1 MRGALWLVALFGVA
15 VAIALF
21 AGNNQGLVTVFWP
34 PYRVDLSL
42 NLVVLL
48 LLATFVLGYSA
59 LRALAAL
66 FDLPRQAK
74 RWRAQQKERAMHA
87 SLMDAQSYL
96 RAGRFI
102 RARKA
107 AQAALNQ
114 EQSLST
120 AGGVKLA
127 NAAQFRALSHLAAA
141 ESAHALQDRT
151 ARDEHLKQ
159 ALEDPSQRHAA
170 LGQETREG
178 AQLRAAR
185 WALDDRDAPSALAWL
200 DELPMGV
207 ARRTLALRV
216 KLKAARLAH
225 RTTEALETARLLAKH
240 RAFPGDAAQSIVRGL
255 ATELING
262 AYDTTQLLQVWN
274 SLENS
279 EREMPELAIEA
290 AERMAALHGDAGMAR
305 DWLLPLWERMVSAP
319 GNPASGRGDYLSIK
333 LVRAL
338 ELGLESVDA
347 SWLARIESAQQQN
360 PRDARLQYL
369 AGMTCLKRQL
379 WGRAQL
385 LLAQAVTGL
394 QDLALHRN
402 AWRALAQLAEQRGD
416 EAAAAQAW
424 KRAAQLDPVA

>member
-1 MRGALWLVALFGVA
+1 MRGALWLVILFGAA

-21 AGNNQGLVTVFWP
+21 AGTNQGLVTIFWP
-34 PYRVDLSL
+34 PYRVDLSV

-48 LLATFVLGYSA
+48 LLATFVVGYSA

-87 SLMDAQSYL
+87 SLLDAQSYL
-96 RAGRFI
+96 LAGRFI

-107 AQAALNQ
+107 AQAALHQ
-114 EQSLST
+114 EQSLGSV
-120 AGGVKLA
+120 GVKLV
-127 NAAQFRALSHLAAA
+127 NAVQFRALSHLAAA
-141 ESAHALQDRT
+141 EGAQALQDRA

-159 ALEDPSQRHAA
+159 ALEDPSQRHTA

-185 WALDDRDAPSALAWL
+185 WALDDGDASAALAWL

-207 ARRTLALRV
+207 ARRTLALRI

-225 RTTEALETARLLAKH
+225 RTAEALETARLLAKH

-255 ATELING
+255 ATELIHG

-274 SLENS
+274 SLESS
-279 EREMPELAIEA
+279 EREMPELAIGA
-290 AERMAALHGDAGMAR
+290 AERMAALHGDAHIAR

-319 GNPASGRGDYLSIK
+319 GSPASGLGDYQSIK

-394 QDLALHRN
+394 QDLSLHRN
-402 AWRALAQLAEQRGD
+402 AWRALAQLAQQRGD

-424 KRAAQLDPVA
+424 KRAAQLDPAA